1 MPLRSTH
8 SPPDWPSSRGPLFFG
23 SSAICVDD
31 DHVPCH
37 VIVAVDRGRAGAME
51 ANRSGGV
58 RRCGGGSRCPSGAG
72 ALRRCLR
79 GGRNR
84 RGSRRNAYSSRCTRP
99 RCTRE
104 AAGVV
109 PSPRGNGAGRTA
121 RPPRSAWAGGIEFV
135 PRQDPGKPFPGD
147 RRLLNSRRRPDSVKR
162 GHYIVGRS
170 ARRNRCLD
178 EAGRVRKSTLRDGGG
193 AR

>member
-1 MPLRSTH
+1 MLWR
-8 SPPDWPSSRGPLFFG
+8 RIALAE
-23 SSAICVDD
+23 SAAAVAVRDAHPELARCVDA
-31 DHVPCH
+31 CA
-37 VIVAVDRGRAGAME
+37 AVVTDAAVGEMRIA
-51 ANRSGGV
+51 
-58 RRCGGGSRCPSGAG
+58 AG
-72 ALRRCLR
+72 ALGRVAPGKRQAWCLR
-79 GGRNR
+79 REETVLAELPGRLAALPARLDADRVERLDR
-84 RGSRRNAYSSRCTRP
+84 RTG
-99 RCTRE
+99 
-104 AAGVV
+104 
-109 PSPRGNGAGRTA
+109 RGLVLG
-121 RPPRSAWAGGIEFV
+121 AWAGGIEFV